1 MLVVNSAAVQAAML
15 DKGFGVKRLAL
26 LAKLPLKTVS
36 ALNRRNKGVR
46 IPTLSRLA
54 KALQIEPMELVV
66 Q

>member
-15 DKGFGVKRLAL
+15 DKGFGVKKLAL
-26 LAKLPLKTVS
+26 ISKLPSKTISV
-36 ALNRRNKGVR
+36 LHRQDKQVR

-54 KALQIEPMELVV
+54 KALQVEPMELVV